1 MKLITTYRQ
10 TACRLLA
17 ALFFLCLFAPMA
29 AGQDNWKDHCAT
41 RIANQNGGDGL
52 SWDKAIEI
60 ASAKELAYF
69 AQQVNS
75 NQSINYGDGDSIDP
89 TGKGQAGGFM
99 SYYFALSADID
110 LSGYDWTP
118 IGNTTSFKGN
128 FDGRGHCVNGLK
140 VMKVET
146 VSGEAY
152 AGLFG
157 CTYLGILRNLG
168 VRLADAGIQVNSTD
182 GVVYVGGIAGCAHK
196 IFNCYVV
203 GEGRIEIHSSLNFG
217 YCVGGIV
224 GYLDTDGSLA
234 NCYATVNVKVGPKG
248 EVHVGGIVGYGN
260 SRSTISHTYATGDVE
275 AGTGDYAGGIC
286 GWLENGGTLENSLAA
301 NGQIIGG
308 SSFSNRIVGG
318 KGDNATLDANYAS
331 PEIQVNGQTISSSAA
346 NEANGNDEI
355 TLKDFETKLKEGG
368 SNDWDNAWTFPTD
381 GSLPQLKLK
390 GEDSGG
396 NPTYSDWPSDTS
408 PQQPTIPAS
417 DHLIAGSIVNTDGG
431 NGLSWDA
438 PILIANRA
446 ELAYLAKQVNAGANL
461 TVENHLSGNT
471 TTLMNNPDSDNDS
484 GFKGIY
490 FALAADID
498 LSAHYWTPIGNRD
511 HPFSGNFDGK
521 GHCVKGLRVKVETAV
536 SKYAY
541 AGLFGYASVGTLRNL
556 GVVLAPEGVQAVPS
570 TLASA
575 YAGGIAG
582 RASNISNCYVVGE
595 GEVMAKGRSGRGD
608 SGQIEVTLSDA
619 GGIVGSLYSSLTHC
633 YATVGVKAKGDYSNY
648 AGGIAGYSS
657 TGGVISYTY
666 ATGAVEAADGTD
678 DNYAGGIFGNFQT
691 GTLSNNLALNEQ
703 VNGKEGQSNRIA
715 GGVSSSVTLSDNYAS
730 PEIQVNGS
738 VVNGG
743 ARDGENGD
751 PSVDLSNF
759 LSVLSWGEG
768 WDTNATRLP
777 QLKMQTGD
785 GPSYTYI
792 AWPTGEGYT
801 PQPSLDAAT
810 YLPSEHT
817 LYIVS
822 PTGGTLKVTGKDGNE
837 LSDGSKIVSGT
848 LLTLSYTEN
857 PNYRFSEYLSGSSA
871 DNLRT
876 LSGNT
881 ILMPDADLYLSVC
894 FNYEDPTPP
903 PPPPTVYYTVTLPFV
918 EGAVTDPVAGDYD
931 IESWSTF
938 RFYLTLDAD
947 YDESQPVVTT
957 SRGETLQP
965 RTSDGAYLVKYV
977 RTDVEIFIDG
987 IVKNPP
993 PVANEPIRAAAPEP
1007 EIWSENACLCI
1018 RLPEGL
1024 PSSPV
1029 RIFTL
1034 EGRLLDSFRSTPG
1047 LMRRQLPTGIYIVQ
1061 VGATVRK
1068 VAVKVK

>member
-1 MKLITTYRQ
+1 METTTTQ
-10 TACRLLA
+10 SFTSRLVA

-29 AGQDNWKDHCAT
+29 AGQDNWQDHCAT
-41 RIANQNGGDGL
+41 QIANQNGGDGL
-52 SWDKAIEI
+52 SWNDAIEI
-60 ASAKELAYF
+60 ATAEELAYF

-75 NQSINYGDGDSIDP
+75 KQSINYGDGKSIDP

-128 FDGRGHCVNGLK
+128 FDGRGHCVNSLK

-157 CTYLGILRNLG
+157 STYVGILRNLG
-168 VRLADAGIQVNSTD
+168 VRLADAGIQVNSTER
-182 GVVYVGGIAGCAHK
+182 VVYAGGIAGCAHK

-308 SSFSNRIVGG
+308 SSYSNRIVGA
-318 KGDNATLDANYAS
+318 KGSNATLDA
-331 PEIQVNGQTISSSAA
+331 
-346 NEANGNDEI
+346 
-355 TLKDFETKLKEGG
+355 
-368 SNDWDNAWTFPTD
+368 
-381 GSLPQLKLK
+381 
-390 GEDSGG
+390 
-396 NPTYSDWPSDTS
+396 
-408 PQQPTIPAS
+408 
-417 DHLIAGSIVNTDGG
+417 
-431 NGLSWDA
+431 
-438 PILIANRA
+438 
-446 ELAYLAKQVNAGANL
+446 
-461 TVENHLSGNT
+461 
-471 TTLMNNPDSDNDS
+471 
-484 GFKGIY
+484 
-490 FALAADID
+490 
-498 LSAHYWTPIGNRD
+498 
-511 HPFSGNFDGK
+511 
-521 GHCVKGLRVKVETAV
+521 
-536 SKYAY
+536 
-541 AGLFGYASVGTLRNL
+541 
-556 GVVLAPEGVQAVPS
+556 
-570 TLASA
+570 
-575 YAGGIAG
+575 
-582 RASNISNCYVVGE
+582 
-595 GEVMAKGRSGRGD
+595 
-608 SGQIEVTLSDA
+608 
-619 GGIVGSLYSSLTHC
+619 
-633 YATVGVKAKGDYSNY
+633 
-648 AGGIAGYSS
+648 
-657 TGGVISYTY
+657 
-666 ATGAVEAADGTD
+666 
-678 DNYAGGIFGNFQT
+678 
-691 GTLSNNLALNEQ
+691 
-703 VNGKEGQSNRIA
+703 
-715 GGVSSSVTLSDNYAS
+715 NYAS

-751 PSVDLSNF
+751 PSVDISNF
-759 LSVLSWGEG
+759 SDIFSGNEG
-768 WDTNATRLP
+768 WNTSDATRLP

-785 GPSYTYI
+785 GPSYTYT

-801 PQPSLDAAT
+801 PQPSLDAVRYLIAKFSGKGSSSEPYQITNRAELAYLAKQVNSGMSYKNEYFALTADIDLSAYYWTPIGNFDHSFSGNFDGCGHCVSGLKVKVENTTSKDTYVGLFGKTSGGILHNLGVRLADVGIQVNSTDGAVYAGGIAGWAYNIFNCYVEGEGGIEIHSNVDSYAGGIVGYLDTGGSLANCYATVNVKVEPEGMVYVGGIVGYGSSNSTISHTYATGDVETGTGDNSRYAGGICGYLWSKGTLTNSLAVNGRIIGGNSFSNRIVGHKESDATLGTNYASPEIQVNGQTPPDNQVTNKNGANT
-810 YLPSEHT
+810 YLDSFETDLKKEDSNGDWTTNWTFNPDKLPQLNNMGGNPPDAAIYLLSKHT
-817 LYIVS
+817 LHIVS
-822 PTGGTLKVTGKDGNE
+822 PTGGTLKVTDGNGTD
-837 LSDGSKIVSGT
+837 LFDDSKIAPGT

-881 ILMPDADLYLSVC
+881 ILMPDADLYLSAR

-918 EGAVTDPVAGDYD
+918 EGAVTDPVAGDYEV
-931 IESWSTF
+931 ESWSTF

-957 SRGETLQP
+957 SLGETLQP

-987 IVKNPP
+987 IEKNPP

-1029 RIFTL
+1029 RIFTP
-1034 EGRLLDSFRSTPG
+1034 EGRLLDSFRSVPG
-1047 LMRRQLPTGIYIVQ
+1047 LNRRQLPTGIYIVQ

-1068 VAVKVK
+1068 VAVR

>member
-1 MKLITTYRQ
+1 METITKTKQ
-10 TACRLLA
+10 QSALRLLA

-41 RIANQNGGDGL
+41 QIANQNDGDGS

-60 ASAKELAYF
+60 ATAKELAYF

-75 NQSINYGDGDSIDP
+75 KQSINYGDGKSIGP
-89 TGKGQAGGFM
+89 AGKDQAGGFM

-146 VSGEAY
+146 VSGGAAY

-157 CTYLGILRNLG
+157 YTYVGILRNLG

-203 GEGRIEIHSSLNFG
+203 GEGRIEIHSSSGFG
-217 YCVGGIV
+217 YVVGGIV

-234 NCYATVNVKVGPKG
+234 NCYATVNVKVGRDG
-248 EVHVGGIVGYGN
+248 TVHVGGIVGYGN

-331 PEIQVNGQTISSSAA
+331 PEIQVNG
-346 NEANGNDEI
+346 
-355 TLKDFETKLKEGG
+355 
-368 SNDWDNAWTFPTD
+368 
-381 GSLPQLKLK
+381 
-390 GEDSGG
+390 
-396 NPTYSDWPSDTS
+396 
-408 PQQPTIPAS
+408 
-417 DHLIAGSIVNTDGG
+417 
-431 NGLSWDA
+431 
-438 PILIANRA
+438 
-446 ELAYLAKQVNAGANL
+446 
-461 TVENHLSGNT
+461 
-471 TTLMNNPDSDNDS
+471 
-484 GFKGIY
+484 
-490 FALAADID
+490 
-498 LSAHYWTPIGNRD
+498 
-511 HPFSGNFDGK
+511 
-521 GHCVKGLRVKVETAV
+521 
-536 SKYAY
+536 
-541 AGLFGYASVGTLRNL
+541 
-556 GVVLAPEGVQAVPS
+556 
-570 TLASA
+570 
-575 YAGGIAG
+575 
-582 RASNISNCYVVGE
+582 
-595 GEVMAKGRSGRGD
+595 
-608 SGQIEVTLSDA
+608 
-619 GGIVGSLYSSLTHC
+619 
-633 YATVGVKAKGDYSNY
+633 
-648 AGGIAGYSS
+648 
-657 TGGVISYTY
+657 
-666 ATGAVEAADGTD
+666 
-678 DNYAGGIFGNFQT
+678 
-691 GTLSNNLALNEQ
+691 
-703 VNGKEGQSNRIA
+703 
-715 GGVSSSVTLSDNYAS
+715 
-730 PEIQVNGS
+730 S

-751 PSVDLSNF
+751 PSVDISNF
-759 LSVLSWGEG
+759 SDIFSGNEG
-768 WDTNATRLP
+768 WNTSDATRLP

-785 GPSYTYI
+785 DPSYTYT

-801 PQPSLDAAT
+801 PQSSLDAVRYLIAKFSGKGSSSEPYLITNRAELAYLAKQVNSGMSYKNEYFALTADIDLSAYYWTPIGNFDHSFSGNFDGCGHCVSGLKVKVENTTSKDTYVGLFGKTSGGILHNLGVRLADVGIQVNSTDGAVYAGGIAGWAYNIFNCYVEGEGGIEIHSNVDSYAGGIVGYLDTGGSLANCYATVNVKVEPEGMVYVGGIVGYGSSNSTISHTYATGDVETGTGDNSRYAGGICGYLWSKGTLTNSLAVNGRIIGGNSFSNRIVGHKESDATLGTNYASPEIQVNGQTPPDNQVTNKNGANTYLDSFETDLKKEDSNGDWTTNWTFNSDKLPQLNNMGGNPPDAAT
-810 YLPSEHT
+810 YLPSKHT
-817 LYIVS
+817 LHIVS
-822 PTGGTLKVTGKDGNE
+822 PTGGTLKVTDGNGTD
-837 LSDGSKIVSGT
+837 LFDDSKIAPGT

-871 DNLRT
+871 DDLHT

-881 ILMPDADLYLSVC
+881 IPMPDADLYLSAR

-903 PPPPTVYYTVTLPFV
+903 PPPVYYTVTLPFV
-918 EGAVTDPVAGDYD
+918 EGAVTDPVAGDYEV
-931 IESWSTF
+931 ESWSTF

-957 SRGETLQP
+957 SLGETLQP

-987 IVKNPP
+987 IEKNPP
-993 PVANEPIRAAAPEP
+993 PVANEPIRAASPAP

-1029 RIFTL
+1029 RIFTP

>member
-41 RIANQNGGDGL
+41 RIANQNGDDGTF
-52 SWDKAIEI
+52 WDKAIEI
-60 ASAKELAYF
+60 ATAEELAYF

-75 NQSINYGDGDSIDP
+75 KQSISYGDGKSIDP
-89 TGKGQAGGFM
+89 AGKDQAGGFM

-110 LSGYDWTP
+110 LSDYDWTP
-118 IGNTTSFKGN
+118 IGNITFFKGN

-146 VSGEAY
+146 VSGGSAY

-157 CTYLGILRNLG
+157 STSVGILRNLG
-168 VRLADAGIQVNSTD
+168 VCLADAGIQVNSTERA
-182 GVVYVGGIAGCAHK
+182 VYAGGIAGYAHK

-203 GEGRIEIHSSLNFG
+203 GEGRIEIHSSSGFG
-217 YCVGGIV
+217 YVVGGIV

-234 NCYATVNVKVGPKG
+234 NCYATVNVKVGSKG
-248 EVHVGGIVGYGN
+248 GVYVGGIVGRGN
-260 SRSTISHTYATGDVE
+260 SNSTISHTYATGDVE

-308 SSFSNRIVGG
+308 SSYSNRIVGA
-318 KGDNATLDANYAS
+318 KGENATLGTNYAS

-346 NEANGNDEI
+346 NEANGNAEI

-368 SNDWDNAWTFPTD
+368 SNDWDTAWTFPTD

-390 GEDSGG
+390 GEDSGS
-396 NPTYSDWPSDTS
+396 NPTYSDWPSETS
-408 PQQPTIPAS
+408 PQQPIPAS
-417 DHLIAGSIVNTDGG
+417 DHLIAGSIANTGG
-431 NGLSWDA
+431 GDGLSWDA

-461 TVENHLSGNT
+461 TVDKNLSGG
-471 TTLMNNPDSDNDS
+471 TLENKDDSDS

-511 HPFSGNFDGK
+511 HPFRGNFDGK

-619 GGIVGSLYSSLTHC
+619 GGIVGSLNSSLTHC
-633 YATVGVKAKGDYSNY
+633 YATVGVKAKGNYDNY

-657 TGGVISYTY
+657 TGGVTLSYTY
-666 ATGAVEAADGTD
+666 ATGAVEAADGTN
-678 DNYAGGIFGNFQT
+678 DNYAGGICGYFRS

-715 GGVSSSVTLSDNYAS
+715 GGVYSYVTLSDNYAS
-730 PEIQVNGS
+730 TIRVNKKVVSNGNDKDVNGADS
-738 VVNGG
+738 WLDTFKGNLIPDPTAADNGWSKAWSWSG
-743 ARDGENGD
+743 GG
-751 PSVDLSNF
+751 SSN
-759 LSVLSWGEG
+759 
-768 WDTNATRLP
+768 LP
-777 QLKMQTGD
+777 QLKIVKGNAD
-785 GPSYTYI
+785 GF
-792 AWPTGEGYT
+792 
-801 PQPSLDAAT
+801 
-810 YLPSEHT
+810 
-817 LYIVS
+817 
-822 PTGGTLKVTGKDGNE
+822 
-837 LSDGSKIVSGT
+837 
-848 LLTLSYTEN
+848 LSYTDWLSPSCQPTLPASDYLEN
-857 PNYRFSEYLSGSSA
+857 KPVPPVE
-871 DNLRT
+871 
-876 LSGNT
+876 
-881 ILMPDADLYLSVC
+881 PDPEPEPA
-894 FNYEDPTPP
+894 
-903 PPPPTVYYTVTLPFV
+903 PTVYYTVTLPSV
-918 EGAVTDPVAGDYD
+918 TGAVTDPVAGDYEV
-931 IESWSTF
+931 ESWSTF
-938 RFYLTLDAD
+938 RFYLTLDTA
-947 YDESQPVVTT
+947 YNQSQPVVTT

-965 RTSDGAYLVKYV
+965 RSSDGAYLVKYV

-987 IVKNPP
+987 IEKNPP
-993 PVANEPIRAAAPEP
+993 PVANETIRAESPEP

-1029 RIFTL
+1029 RIFTP
-1034 EGRLLDSFRSTPG
+1034 EGRLLDSFRSVPG
-1047 LMRRQLPTGIYIVQ
+1047 LNRRQLPTNIYIVQ

-1068 VAVKVK
+1068 VAVR